1 MVARAGVRDFRRVG
15 EERTRV
21 GGRVAV
27 SLRRDRVV
35 AWLAGHQSMRRMA
48 LTHSVN
54 DVADSLVTL
63 SLVGSLFFSVSLEAS
78 RYRILLYLL
87 LTAAPLVVIA
97 PWVGPVVERVRLGY
111 RSIIVSSLLVR
122 SLLALTLVGS
132 LKTVGFY
139 PLVFGILLCRKLY
152 AIAKTAI
159 VAQLVDDP
167 RHLVADSAHL
177 SRTGTMAG
185 GVGSAIGIV
194 VLLTSNVEL
203 LLVLATVG
211 YVAAALVGLRIP
223 VAKLSPDVDRIVI
236 ELETPAEVRSA
247 TWAVAVTRAAVGAVT
262 FLLAFA
268 LKRGGAD
275 EWVFVAGILAA
286 GIGGFTAT
294 LVAPRLHQILT
305 EDRVLVL
312 ALLVPG
318 VVTGIGVLTVGS
330 ISIIVIAFSIGLGG
344 GIASRAIDSMF
355 GRYVS
360 SFARGRVVARS
371 EVQFQ
376 AATVIGAAL
385 PVLLAPGTRAGFG
398 AVAGLLIA
406 AGLTYASRS
415 RISVPGVAG
424 QLLLSSR
431 RSSVHLALP
440 SALLAEAERLA
451 RLGEI
456 RMAIVVADSAMRV
469 IHARRDVNV
478 SRVADQ
484 RWHDVEAAVQAVMS
498 SDEQPEPAVL
508 ISVLVAVKG
517 LIDTAITEPH
527 VEVETSA

>member
-1 MVARAGVRDFRRVG
+1 VKV
-15 EERTRV
+15 
-21 GGRVAV
+21 
-27 SLRRDRVV
+27 RRDQAVEWV
-35 AWLAGHQSMRRMA
+35 MGHASMRRMA
-48 LTHSVN
+48 LTHGVN
-54 DVADSLVTL
+54 DLADSLVSL

-87 LTAAPLVVIA
+87 LTAAPLIVIA
-97 PWVGPVVERVRLGY
+97 PWVGPVIERVRLGY
-111 RSIIVSSLLVR
+111 RSIIVGSLLVR
-122 SLLALTLVGS
+122 ALLALTLVGS

-159 VAQLVDDP
+159 VAQLVSDP
-167 RHLVADSAHL
+167 RRLVTDSAHL

-203 LLVLATVG
+203 LLVLAAIG
-211 YVAAALVGLRIP
+211 YLVAALVGLRIP
-223 VAKLSPDVDRIVI
+223 VGTLTPDVDRIVL

-247 TWAVAVTRAAVGAVT
+247 TWAVAVTRAAVGALT

-268 LKRGGAD
+268 LKRGGQD
-275 EWVFVAGILAA
+275 EWVFVAGIIA
-286 GIGGFTAT
+286 GGVGGFLAT
-294 LVAPRLHQILT
+294 VVAPRVHHILT

-318 VVTGIGVLTVGS
+318 LVTGLGVLTVGS
-330 ISIIVIAFSIGLGG
+330 FSTIIIAFSLGLGA

-360 SFARGRVVARS
+360 SFARGRVVTRS
-371 EVQFQ
+371 EVRFQ
-376 AATVIGAAL
+376 AAQVIGAATM
-385 PVLLAPGTRAGFG
+385 VLFAPGTRAGFG

-406 AGLTYASRS
+406 AGLTFASRS
-415 RISVPGVAG
+415 RISVRRVAG
-424 QLLLSSR
+424 QLLLGSQRPAS
-431 RSSVHLALP
+431 HLALP

-451 RLGEI
+451 RLGEV
-456 RMAIVVADSAMRV
+456 RMAIVVAESAMRV
-469 IHARRDVNV
+469 IHARHDVNV
-478 SRVADQ
+478 SRVADR
-484 RWHDVEAAVQAVMS
+484 RWHEVEAAVQAVIS

-508 ISVLVAVKG
+508 MTVLDAVQT
-517 LIDTAITEPH
+517 LIDTATTEPH
-527 VEVETSA
+527 VDIEASA

>member
-1 MVARAGVRDFRRVG
+1 VNVRRNRI
-15 EERTRV
+15 
-21 GGRVAV
+21 
-27 SLRRDRVV
+27 V
-35 AWLAGHQSMRRMA
+35 AWLLGHQTMRRMA
-48 LTHSVN
+48 LTHAVG
-54 DVADSLVTL
+54 DVADSLVSL

-87 LTAAPLVVIA
+87 LTAAPLVMIA

-111 RSIIVSSLLVR
+111 RSIIVVSLLTR
-122 SLLALTLVGS
+122 ALLALTLVGS
-132 LKTVGFY
+132 LKTLGFY

-159 VAQLVDDP
+159 VAQLVIDP
-167 RHLVADSAHL
+167 RRLVTDSAHL
-177 SRTGTMAG
+177 SRTGTMSG
-185 GVGSAIGIV
+185 GIGSAIGIV

-203 LLVLATVG
+203 LLVLATIG
-211 YVAAALVGLRIP
+211 YLVAGLVGLRIP
-223 VAKLSPDVDRIVI
+223 VGRLTADVDRIVL

-247 TWAVAVTRAAVGAVT
+247 TWAVAVTRAAVGALT

-268 LKRGGAD
+268 LKRGGED

-286 GIGGFTAT
+286 GVGGFVAT
-294 LVAPRLHQILT
+294 LVAARLHHILT

-330 ISIIVIAFSIGLGG
+330 FSIIVIAFSIGLGG

-360 SFARGRVVARS
+360 SFARGRIVARS
-371 EVQFQ
+371 EVRFQ
-376 AATVIGAAL
+376 AAQVIGAAM
-385 PVLLAPGTRAGFG
+385 PVLFAPGTRTGFG

-406 AGLTYASRS
+406 AGLTFASRS
-415 RISVPGVAG
+415 RISVRRVAG
-424 QLLLSSR
+424 QLLLGTR
-431 RSSVHLALP
+431 RSSAHLALP

-451 RLGEI
+451 RLGEV

-469 IHARRDVNV
+469 IHARHDVNL
-478 SRVADQ
+478 SRVAGR
-484 RWHDVEAAVQAVMS
+484 RWHEVEAAVQAVMS
-498 SDEQPEPAVL
+498 SDQQPDPAVL
-508 ISVLVAVKG
+508 VTVLDAVKA
-517 LIDTAITEPH
+517 LIETATTEPH
-527 VEVETSA
+527 VEIETSA

>member
-1 MVARAGVRDFRRVG
+1 VNVRRN
-15 EERTRV
+15 
-21 GGRVAV
+21 
-27 SLRRDRVV
+27 RVV
-35 AWLAGHQSMRRMA
+35 SWLLGHPLMRRMG
-48 LTHSVN
+48 LTHSLN
-54 DVADSLVTL
+54 DVADSLVSL

-97 PWVGPVVERVRLGY
+97 PWVGPVVERARLGY
-111 RSIIVSSLLVR
+111 RSIIVGSQVVR
-122 SLLALTLVGS
+122 ALLALTLVGS
-132 LKTVGFY
+132 LKSVGFY

-159 VAQLVDDP
+159 VAQLVVDP
-167 RHLVADSAHL
+167 RRLVTDSAHL

-194 VLLTSNVEL
+194 MLLTSNVEL

-211 YVAAALVGLRIP
+211 YVVAAIVALRIP
-223 VAKLSPDVDRIVI
+223 VGRLSPDVDRIVL
-236 ELETPAEVRSA
+236 ELETPAEVRIA

-268 LKRGGAD
+268 LKRGGED
-275 EWVFVAGILAA
+275 EWVFVAAILA
-286 GIGGFTAT
+286 GGVGGFTAT
-294 LVAPRLHQILT
+294 FAAPRLHHILT

-318 VVTGIGVLTVGS
+318 VVTGMGVLTVGS
-330 ISIIVIAFSIGLGG
+330 SSIIVIAFSIGLGG

-371 EVQFQ
+371 EVRFQ
-376 AATVIGAAL
+376 AAQVIGAAM

-406 AGLTYASRS
+406 AGLMFASHS
-415 RISVPGVAG
+415 RISVRRVAG
-424 QLLLSSR
+424 QLLLGSR
-431 RSSVHLALP
+431 RSSAHLALP

-451 RLGEI
+451 RLGEV

-469 IHARRDVNV
+469 INARHDVNV
-478 SRVADQ
+478 SRVADR
-484 RWHDVEAAVQAVMS
+484 RWHDVEAAVHAVMS
-498 SDEQPEPAVL
+498 SDKQPDPAVL
-508 ISVLVAVKG
+508 ATVLEAVQA
-517 LIDTAITEPH
+517 LIDTATTEPH
-527 VEVETSA
+527 VDIEATA